1 MLKKLKDYKMNKWMF
16 QIKKIE
22 TWGHFYLIPTL
33 VIGYTLDLNGYYSI
47 ELGWGKWFI
56 ALDIIPK
63 TY

>member
-1 MLKKLKDYKMNKWMF
+1 MNKWMF

-33 VIGYTLDLNGYYSI
+33 VIGYTLNLNGYYSI